1 MCCDVVAAAAAVLL
15 LMLLLLLLLMMMKL
29 MQQVH
34 QNRAQMCCKPV
45 EQLGSVL
52 TQFVNLTDKLRPVAL
67 AAVVAVAAAEV
78 RLQLSARS
86 RTSFL
91 GPS

>member
-1 MCCDVVAAAAAVLL
+1 
-15 LMLLLLLLLMMMKL
+15 MLLLLLLLMMMKL

-52 TQFVNLTDKLRPVAL
+52 TQFVNLTDKLRPVAV
-67 AAVVAVAAAEV
+67 AAVAAAEV

>member
-1 MCCDVVAAAAAVLL
+1 MLLLL
-15 LMLLLLLLLMMMKL
+15 LMLLLLMMMMKL

-52 TQFVNLTDKLRPVAL
+52 TQFVNLTDKLRPVDAAL
-67 AAVVAVAAAEV
+67 VAVAAAAVAVAATAAAAAEV
-78 RLQLSARS
+78 RLQLSGRS